1 MMKELNLLP
10 QSYASHKKTVKQKKN
25 VATGSLIGF
34 LAVVA
39 IFVGIFGQ
47 EIYLTM
53 KKTKLQSEIDR
64 SRELV
69 MKNESLVNEISLT
82 KQHIEKAETLK
93 GIKNNDTDGV
103 MDELSKLFP
112 AEIKIDALSYKNN
125 ANSTEQSGSI
135 VAAINLSGV
144 AKTKGDVENLWANLR
159 EHENFKDAH
168 IANIAEAK
176 DGFTFSL
183 DLIVKGV
190 NSNGTEKK
198 Q

>member
-25 VATGSLIGF
+25 IATGSLIGI

-47 EIYLTM
+47 EMYLTM

-64 SRELV
+64 SMELLLE
-69 MKNESLVNEISLT
+69 NERLDNEISLT
-82 KQHIEKAETLK
+82 KQHIEKAEILK
-93 GIKNNDTDGV
+93 GIKGKDTDGLI
-103 MDELSKLFP
+103 DELSKLFP
-112 AEIKIDALSYKNN
+112 AELKVYTLSYKNN
-125 ANSTEQSGSI
+125 VYSTEQSGSNI
-135 VAAINLSGV
+135 SIINLSGI
-144 AKTKGDVENLWANLR
+144 AKTKDDIENLWANLR
-159 EHENFKDAH
+159 ENEKFKDAH
-168 IANIAEAK
+168 IANIAESK

-190 NSNGTEKK
+190 NSNGTENK